1 MLSVYIPTRRAP
13 HVRTTVSP
21 GSGIVG
27 RPGEAGYIVIDYE
40 GAQAEVCSRSEWQ
53 RHVVRAAERA
63 GNGASDG
70 RLEVPMYEL
79 IPVGT
84 VDDALQLRI
93 DPDADVEQT
102 IAGWIGSSD

>member
-1 MLSVYIPTRRAP
+1 MLSVYIPTRRARS
-13 HVRTTVSP
+13 VRTAVSP

-27 RPGEAGYIVIDYE
+27 RPGEAGHVLIDYDADSGE
-40 GAQAEVCSRSEWQ
+40 GCTRSEWQ

-63 GNGASDG
+63 GNGASDA

-84 VDDALQLRI
+84 VDDALQVRI
-93 DPDADVEQT
+93 DPDEDVEQT
-102 IAGWIGSSD
+102 IAGWISGEG